1 MSQVGLIFPIFIE
14 QTWSHWLK
22 IVLYFFAL
30 CYSFI
35 AVFIVAD
42 IFMCSIDAITS
53 KTKMITV
60 SAEDGTQEQVEV
72 PVWNGTAANIVL
84 MSLGPRTAPEILLSI
99 IGILFNDFQSDPLGN
114 SLIIGSGAF
123 NLIVISSISIFVIPS
138 GETRRIKTYSVFV
151 VTMFWS
157 IFAYFWLFVIL
168 GISSKDRVEI
178 WEASVTMAFIPVMIL
193 TSVMA
198 EKGWFD
204 WIGCCP
210 PVQVVHHLCSADR
223 VKLICFQDE
232 EEDVQLELGGK
243 QPEEHFEGKSI

>member
-1 MSQVGLIFPIFIE
+1 MIFPVFIE
-14 QTWSHWLK
+14 QTWPQWLK
-22 IVLYFFAL
+22 ILLYFIAL
-30 CYSFI
+30 CYSFV

-53 KTKMITV
+53 KTKVITV
-60 SAEDGTQEQVEV
+60 SGPDGTQEKVEV

-99 IGILFNDFQSDPLGN
+99 IGILFNDFKADPLGT

-123 NLIVISSISIFVIPS
+123 NLVVISAISIFVIPN
-138 GETRRIKTYSVFV
+138 GESRRIKTYAVFV

-157 IFAYFWLFVIL
+157 LFAYIWLFIIL
-168 GISSKDRVEI
+168 VVSSKDRVEI
-178 WEASVTMAFIPVMIL
+178 WEAGTTLGFIPVMIL

-210 PVQVVHHLCSADR
+210 PTKVLARANSVS
-223 VKLICFQDE
+223 
-232 EEDVQLELGGK
+232 
-243 QPEEHFEGKSI
+243 S